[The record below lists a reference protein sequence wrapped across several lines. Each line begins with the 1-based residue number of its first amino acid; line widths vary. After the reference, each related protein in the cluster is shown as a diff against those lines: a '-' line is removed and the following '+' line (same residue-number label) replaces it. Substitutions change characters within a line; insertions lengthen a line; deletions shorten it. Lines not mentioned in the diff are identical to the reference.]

1 MDFAAPDLYSPHSTR
16 FVFAG
21 DELVSDSFDVKE
33 IEDGFFYE
41 VEGKVYGGASCSRI
55 FSNTFEITV
64 GQMQE

>member
-41 VEGKVYGGASCSRI
+41 VEGKVYGGASCS
-55 FSNTFEITV
+55 S
-64 GQMQE
+64 